1 MAHLWLPCWSWGTRD
16 SASHE
21 GTGHLAQRHKSD
33 ALCFHAPW
41 VSWSKHSGLR
51 TTEQARASICSFSS
65 LVSSSS
71 ETCPGQRWLVDF
83 SSYSFLRL
91 RWRDKVLGG
100 KPNSRLQGCHI
111 LTLTETN
118 PKTEEGG
125 GEGET
130 KDLRVEKLQ
139 SLGSN
144 IV

>member
-21 GTGHLAQRHKSD
+21 GTGHLAQQHKSD
-33 ALCFHAPW
+33 ALCFHSPW
-41 VSWSKHSGLR
+41 DSWSKHSELQSEHLFLSFPSVLFL
-51 TTEQARASICSFSS
+51 TDLPWTEVVGGF
-65 LVSSSS
+65 
-71 ETCPGQRWLVDF
+71 P
-83 SSYSFLRL
+83 SYSFLRL

-118 PKTEEGG
+118 PKTEEGR

-130 KDLRVEKLQ
+130 KGLRGREVTEFRFQ
-139 SLGSN
+139 YSLNS
-144 IV
+144 

>member
-1 MAHLWLPCWSWGTRD
+1 M
-16 SASHE
+16 
-21 GTGHLAQRHKSD
+21 
-33 ALCFHAPW
+33 
-41 VSWSKHSGLR
+41 
-51 TTEQARASICSFSS
+51 
-65 LVSSSS
+65 
-71 ETCPGQRWLVDF
+71 
-83 SSYSFLRL
+83 
-91 RWRDKVLGG
+91 LGG

-130 KDLRVEKLQ
+130 KGLRVEKLQ